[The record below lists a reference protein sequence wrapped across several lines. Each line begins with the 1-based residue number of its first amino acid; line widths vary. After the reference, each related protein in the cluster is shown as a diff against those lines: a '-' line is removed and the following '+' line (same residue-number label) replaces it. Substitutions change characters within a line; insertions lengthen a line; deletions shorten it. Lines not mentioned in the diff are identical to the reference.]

1 MRNLLNGFKEFITRG
16 NVLDLAI
23 GIIIG
28 SAFTAIVTALTGSIL
43 MPLVAWL
50 FGAPDVEGFSFPL
63 PSLWGGNST
72 EFPIGLL
79 LQSILDF
86 LFIAIALYFFIV
98 LPIKKMSEL
107 RKTTE
112 EEIEES
118 LEKDVELL
126 TEIRDLLRAQAT
138 TPR

>member
-1 MRNLLNGFKEFITRG
+1 MRNMLNGFKDFITRG

-28 SAFTAIVTALTGSIL
+28 AAFTAIVTALTSSIL

-50 FGAPDVEGFSFPL
+50 FGAPNVEGFAIDL
-63 PSLWGGNST
+63 PSLRGGAPT

-86 LFIAIALYFFIV
+86 LFIAVALYFFVV
-98 LPIKKMSEL
+98 LPIKKMTEM

-112 EEIEES
+112 EEIEET

-126 TEIRDLLRAQAT
+126 TEIRDLLRTQVT
-138 TPR
+138 TR